1 MTIDDYL
8 ESLERSEVPAGL
20 SPYLTALWHEKRGDW
35 KRAHEIVQEID
46 NSTAAWLHAYLHRR
60 EGDQQ
65 NAAYWYGQ
73 AGKPVSR
80 LSLDEEWR
88 QLVEAL
94 L

>member
-8 ESLERSEVPAGL
+8 ASLDGAEVPAGL
-20 SPYLTALWHEKRGDW
+20 SSYLTALWYEKRGDW

-46 NSTAAWLHAYLHRR
+46 DSTAAWLHAYLHRR

-65 NAAYWYGQ
+65 NAGYWYGQ
-73 AGKPVSR
+73 AGRPFSQ
-80 LSLDEEWR
+80 LPLDEEWR
-88 QLVEAL
+88 QIVEDL

>member
-1 MTIDDYL
+1 MTIDEYL
-8 ESLERSEVPAGL
+8 ASLDDTEVPDGL

-35 KRAHEIVQEID
+35 KLAHEIVQEIED
-46 NSTAAWLHAYLHRR
+46 STAAWLHAYFHRR

-73 AGKPVSR
+73 AGRPVSQ